1 MSKVKCFACHKTGHY
16 ASQCP
21 NKKKGKKETQVAT
34 STSTKIND
42 FAEKF
47 EKEFSL
53 VSCLS
58 DSGSAV
64 FGDIGA
70 WVVDSGSS
78 RHMMRMR
85 SMFLSVSETDLDN
98 HVGCGTSTMHAVKGV
113 GCVRF
118 QLELG
123 GSLEVAKVLFV
134 PELKVSLLSVSTLED
149 EGYGVVFQIVDM
161 CSYIQRELPWMQ
173 QQCLVSDIERLYNLL
188 GQPVCE
194 SKGILDSGSMSV
206 TGGCEATSNTVK
218 SLSWY
223 EMTQLDSQECEET
236 PKGMVRRNRSST
248 HDLVQVAG
256 KLFGSKGATTTTNG
270 VMGLETD
277 PGGGSRSTFLAKREC

>member
-1 MSKVKCFACHKTGHY
+1 LWDEFSLEETREEALQGNQAKGDEDEENVALHAKKGRGDGKKDMSKVKCFACHKTGHY

-21 NKKKGKKETQVAT
+21 NKKKGKKETQVAA
-34 STSTKIND
+34 STSTEIDD

-58 DSGSAV
+58 GSGSAE

-78 RHMMRMR
+78 RHMTGMRL
-85 SMFLSVSETDLDN
+85 MFLSVSETNSDC

-118 QLELG
+118 QLESG
-123 GSLEVAKVLFV
+123 GSLEVAEVLFV
-134 PELKVSLLSVSTLED
+134 LEMKVSFLSVSTLED
-149 EGYGVVFQIVDM
+149 EGYGVVFQHGHVLIYPEGATLDAATVLGVR
-161 CSYIQRELPWMQ
+161 QG
-173 QQCLVSDIERLYNLL
+173 RLYRLL

-194 SKGILDSGSMSV
+194 SKGILDS
-206 TGGCEATSNTVK
+206 
-218 SLSWY
+218 
-223 EMTQLDSQECEET
+223 
-236 PKGMVRRNRSST
+236 
-248 HDLVQVAG
+248 
-256 KLFGSKGATTTTNG
+256 
-270 VMGLETD
+270 
-277 PGGGSRSTFLAKREC
+277 